1 MMCQTRYNAL
11 KNENEVVVSIRNQSL
26 LNSKLLVSVVPI
38 LALTALTACGIG
50 QPFKEPPSSTQPS
63 LPTGTIPPKL
73 PPPPVPA
80 VIPGLQQGTD
90 SGATVT
96 PVEAQQPIRVG
107 KILGGVPITR
117 DSIRDPSHPL
127 AKRIVFFGYNSSRL
141 TPDSLDL
148 VRGHAEYLS
157 RFSDVRVRIEG
168 HTDERGSR
176 EYNIALGDNRA
187 RAVAKILQLQGVDAG
202 QFSTLS
208 YGEEV
213 PLDEGEGERAWRR
226 NRRVEVVYEGYN

>member
-1 MMCQTRYNAL
+1 VSLRKSLLVWRDSRRLRLLSVMVATGLMATGCGMFGPTLDEPPTGFNAGPA
-11 KNENEVVVSIRNQSL
+11 KNE
-26 LNSKLLVSVVPI
+26 
-38 LALTALTACGIG
+38 
-50 QPFKEPPSSTQPS
+50 
-63 LPTGTIPPKL
+63 L
-73 PPPPVPA
+73 PPAPVPEA
-80 VIPGLQQGTD
+80 IPGLTESTEANSDDLISGTP
-90 SGATVT
+90 A
-96 PVEAQQPIRVG
+96 ELAQPLQPNQ
-107 KILGGVPITR
+107 ILGGVPITR
-117 DSIRDPSHPL
+117 DSITDPRHPL
-127 AKRIVFFGYNSSRL
+127 AKRIVLFDFNSSSL

-148 VRGHAEYLS
+148 IRGHAEYLS

-187 RAVAKILQLQGVDAG
+187 KSVARIMQLQGVDSA

-213 PLDEGEGERAWRR
+213 PVDEAQSERAYRK

>member
-1 MMCQTRYNAL
+1 MII
-11 KNENEVVVSIRNQSL
+11 IRKFLLSL
-26 LNSKLLVSVVPI
+26 FRIGSRGRRVVPVAMATGM
-38 LALTALTACGIG
+38 LVTGCGMFG
-50 QPFKEPPSSTQPS
+50 ETLEEPPSGFNTQSTGQE
-63 LPTGTIPPKL
+63 LPRV
-73 PPPPVPA
+73 PVPEA
-80 VIPGLQQGTD
+80 IPGLTASTQSDAEDTIVGGTPQEL
-90 SGATVT
+90 AQ
-96 PVEAQQPIRVG
+96 PVQSNQ
-107 KILGGVPITR
+107 ILGGVPITR
-117 DSIRDPSHPL
+117 DSITDPRHPL
-127 AKRIVFFGYNSSRL
+127 AKRMVFFDFNSSKL

-148 VRGHAEYLS
+148 IRGHAEYLS

-187 RAVAKILQLQGVDAG
+187 KSVSRIMQLQGVDSA

-213 PLDEGEGERAWRR
+213 PIDEAQSERAYRK